1 MKRFISVI
9 ILFLL
14 NLLIAI
20 QAQNIYTTD
29 NIPKI
34 HLQDKTRY
42 VCNPADILSIATCDS
57 IDRMLYAL
65 ERQTGIETV
74 VAVVPSIG
82 DEDCFD
88 FAHRLLN
95 EWGIGKKGINNGLVI
110 LLVTGQRCI
119 QFYTGYGLE
128 GDLPDAIC
136 KRIQSEEM
144 IPFLKDG
151 NWDAGMMAGVR
162 AVCARLDGSMTNDVA
177 AEEDEED
184 LILSS
189 ILLVSTGFFVI
200 ALMVVL
206 IAQYR
211 FSKCPNCGKHK
222 LQHSGNK
229 VVSRH
234 NGIKTED
241 VTYTCSNCGHKIV
254 RRLQLYDE
262 NYHRRGGGSG
272 PIFFGG
278 GTMFGGSSGGS
289 FRGGSFG
296 GGSFGG
302 GSFGGGRG
310 GGGGAGSRF

>member
-1 MKRFISVI
+1 MKRFISVV
-9 ILFLL
+9 ILSS
-14 NLLIAI
+14 LLITI
-20 QAQNIYTTD
+20 QAQNVYTTD

-42 VCNPADILSIATCDS
+42 VCNPADILSTTACDS
-57 IDRMLYAL
+57 IDHMLYAL
-65 ERQTGIETV
+65 EQQTGIETV

-82 DEDCFD
+82 DEECFD

-95 EWGIGKKGINNGLVI
+95 EWGVGKKGINNGLVI
-110 LLVTGQRCI
+110 LLVTDQRCI

-136 KRIQSEEM
+136 KRIQTRNM
-144 IPFLKDG
+144 IPYLKDG
-151 NWDAGMMAGVR
+151 NWDAGMTAGVQ
-162 AVCARLDGSMTNDVA
+162 AVCARLDGSMTNNVGEE
-177 AEEDEED
+177 EEDFT
-184 LILSS
+184 LGS
-189 ILLVSTGFFVI
+189 ILLISTSFFII
-200 ALMVVL
+200 ALMVAL

-222 LQHSGNK
+222 LQHSESE

-234 NGIKTED
+234 NGVKTED
-241 VTYTCSNCGHKIV
+241 VTYTCGNCGHKIV
-254 RRLQLYDE
+254 RRLQSYDE
-262 NYHRRGGGSG
+262 NYHGKGGGSG
-272 PIFFGG
+272 PVIFGG
-278 GTMFGGSSGGS
+278 GSMFRGSGGGG
-289 FRGGSFG
+289 FR